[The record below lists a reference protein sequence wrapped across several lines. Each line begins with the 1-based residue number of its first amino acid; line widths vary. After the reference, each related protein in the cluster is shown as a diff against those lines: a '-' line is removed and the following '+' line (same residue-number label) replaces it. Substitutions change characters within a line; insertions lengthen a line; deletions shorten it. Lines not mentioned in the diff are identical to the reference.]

1 MENLFTRKFTT
12 FEFLKFVSPAIISM
26 IFISLYTI
34 IDGIFVSTLVGSD
47 ALASINIVLPIIN
60 LVCGFGIMM
69 ATGGGAIVSIRMGE
83 NRQDEANS
91 TFSFIVLFSLIV
103 GILFT
108 VISYFFIKEISILL
122 GATDKLLPY
131 CITYGKVMILCTPFY
146 ILKFIFEYFAR
157 TDGNS
162 KFSLFLSVIGGV
174 TNIILDYVFIKY
186 FG

>member
-69 ATGGGAIVSIRMGE
+69 ATGEVLSFLYVWVKIDRMKP
-83 NRQDEANS
+83 
-91 TFSFIVLFSLIV
+91 TLHF
-103 GILFT
+103 
-108 VISYFFIKEISILL
+108 LL
-122 GATDKLLPY
+122 
-131 CITYGKVMILCTPFY
+131 
-146 ILKFIFEYFAR
+146 
-157 TDGNS
+157 
-162 KFSLFLSVIGGV
+162 
-174 TNIILDYVFIKY
+174 
-186 FG
+186 

>member
-1 MENLFTRKFTT
+1 M
-12 FEFLKFVSPAIISM
+12 
-26 IFISLYTI
+26 
-34 IDGIFVSTLVGSD
+34 
-47 ALASINIVLPIIN
+47 
-60 LVCGFGIMM
+60 
-69 ATGGGAIVSIRMGE
+69 
-83 NRQDEANS
+83 
-91 TFSFIVLFSLIV
+91 
-103 GILFT
+103 
-108 VISYFFIKEISILL
+108 LL

-186 FG
+186 FGMGL

>member
-91 TFSFIVLFSLIV
+91 TF
-103 GILFT
+103 
-108 VISYFFIKEISILL
+108 LL
-122 GATDKLLPY
+122 
-131 CITYGKVMILCTPFY
+131 
-146 ILKFIFEYFAR
+146 
-157 TDGNS
+157 
-162 KFSLFLSVIGGV
+162 
-174 TNIILDYVFIKY
+174 
-186 FG
+186 